1 MHVIS
6 GVVVVGYPVPKLSLS
21 GKVVKLC
28 LTGVQLINL
37 AAFLFRELQDD
48 VPTVLGAKPDT

>member
-1 MHVIS
+1 M
-6 GVVVVGYPVPKLSLS
+6 VVVGYPIPKLSLS

-28 LTGVQLINL
+28 LAGVQLISL
-37 AAFLFRELQDD
+37 AAFLFRDLQDD